1 MGSLKRAIVE
11 DLEIGH
17 NSHSRV
23 AVIAQHLDH
32 CPSFECTRRTGLDLI
47 AEIPTLADLVER
59 LDQEYRP
66 RAIPSPPLV
75 GQSGQREFIG
85 VLS

>member
-17 NSHSRV
+17 HSQSRV

-32 CPSFECTRRTGLDLI
+32 CPSFECTRRARLDLI
-47 AEIPTLADLVER
+47 AEIPAVADLVER

-66 RAIPSPPLV
+66 KPIPSPPLV
-75 GQSGQREFIG
+75 GQPGQREFIG
-85 VLS
+85 VIS